1 MNSTRFLL
9 SLAIVLGFALPGQAQ
24 VKCSNAVENPDYILE
39 SQKKDNSRTL
49 HLSDESREAYEVQAN
64 SKGHAVFK
72 KSKTSLNSNEG
83 EVLLGVW
90 SLDQKIYAIADE
102 SSRQIGDVKHS
113 SFNSNKPVLG
123 AWMMYVKNGK
133 ITEIIDGSGH
143 YQPTPTHM
151 YLILKQLMK
160 DGYDLSETQLRIDYG
175 LNLLIRGLVIN
186 AKQFVEAIDQLPA
199 SRRDSWL
206 EIRDNNRTALN
217 DFIQLMEH
225 ESHHKLTQILIQ
237 LFKIRREGP
246 KAIQSIQKLG
256 SLLDS
261 AEHVDLVAKSLF
273 QLRASQYFEYYPTY
287 LTKESD
293 VAVARA
299 VNLIK
304 KGLLGSI
311 SSNEVKAQLIKSM
324 Q

>member
-1 MNSTRFLL
+1 MNFTRFLL
-9 SLAIVLGFALPGQAQ
+9 SLALVLSFALPGQTQ
-24 VKCSNAVENPDYILE
+24 VECSVAVENPDYILE

-49 HLSDESREAYEVQAN
+49 HLNEKSREAYEVQAN

-72 KSKTSLNSNEG
+72 KSKTILNSNKG
-83 EVLLGVW
+83 EVFLGVW

-113 SFNSNKPVLG
+113 SFISNKPVLG

-133 ITEIIDGSGH
+133 ITEIVDGSGH

-160 DGYDLSETQLRIDYG
+160 DGHDLSETQLRIDYG
-175 LNLLIRGLVIN
+175 LNLLISGLVIN
-186 AKQFVEAIDQLPA
+186 AKHFVEIVDQIPA

-217 DFIQLMEH
+217 DFIQLIEH
-225 ESHHKLTQILIQ
+225 GSQHKLTQILIQ
-237 LFKIRREGP
+237 LFKIRTEGP
-246 KAIQSIQKLG
+246 KAIKSIQKLG

-261 AEHVDLVAKSLF
+261 KELVDFVAKSLF

-287 LTKESD
+287 LTQDSD
-293 VAVARA
+293 AAVTRA
-299 VNLIK
+299 KNQIK
-304 KGLLGSI
+304 KELLSSI
-311 SSNEVKAQLIKSM
+311 SSNKLKAQLIKSM
-324 Q
+324 